1 MQVGKFRCKAVDVE
15 EIIVF
20 TSVLCTHLMSSAL
33 GHLSDIDLEG
43 EDTGASENNLKPCMS
58 EEMKA

>member
-1 MQVGKFRCKAVDVE
+1 
-15 EIIVF
+15 
-20 TSVLCTHLMSSAL
+20 MSSAL

-58 EEMKA
+58 EEMKAWK

>member
-15 EIIVF
+15 EIVF
-20 TSVLCTHLMSSAL
+20 TSVLCTHLMSRAL

-43 EDTGASENNLKPCMS
+43 EDTGASENNSKPCMS